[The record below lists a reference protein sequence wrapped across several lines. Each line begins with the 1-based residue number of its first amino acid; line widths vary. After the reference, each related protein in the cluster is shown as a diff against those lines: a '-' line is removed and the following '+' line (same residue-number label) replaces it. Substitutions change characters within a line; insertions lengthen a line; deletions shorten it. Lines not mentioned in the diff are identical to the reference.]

1 VGLKHKLKL
10 VLRETYA
17 RVLYH
22 TGLCAL
28 VDRVMPRRLVIL
40 AGHCVTAPSN
50 AALAKDMRIEA
61 SKLERILA
69 HLGRRHELTTVAEGW
84 ASLQSDGRHSL
95 VALSMD
101 DGYKDNRTHL
111 LPLLQRLGAPATIYL
126 ESAPLEER
134 ALNWSHLFFW
144 LLDRLGAE
152 RFVERFVAECRD
164 EHTNALYRE
173 LTASGRATSYHLK
186 RVLKYEAPAAER
198 TRAIRAL
205 FLAEGGDERALCDAL
220 YMTWDDA
227 RALRDAGIE
236 LGGHTV
242 HHEILARLDEHG
254 QRAEVAGSRA
264 ALVRQAGDRAASFAY
279 PFGRRWDWDAR
290 SKEAAR
296 LAGFTCA
303 TTTHAGVNVRGSD
316 PYELKRLMIDEDARL
331 HVLATEACGGFE
343 LLRRFGLDLS
353 E

>member
-1 VGLKHKLKL
+1 MGLKHQFKLF
-10 VLRETYA
+10 LREAYA
-17 RVLYH
+17 RLLHH

-28 VDRVMPRRLVIL
+28 VDRMMPRRFVIL

-50 AALAKDMRIEA
+50 ATLAKDMRIEA
-61 SKLERILA
+61 AKLERILA
-69 HLGRRHELTTVAEGW
+69 HLGRRYELTTVADGW
-84 ASLQSDGRHSL
+84 KSLQSNAKQSL

-111 LPLLQRLGAPATIYL
+111 LPLLLRLGAPATIYL

-134 ALNWSHLFFW
+134 SLNWSHLFFW
-144 LLDRLGAE
+144 LLDRLGPA
-152 RFVERFVAECRD
+152 RFVERFVAECGD
-164 EHTNALYRE
+164 ERTNALYRE
-173 LTASGRATSYHLK
+173 LASTGRASAYHLK

-198 TRAIRAL
+198 TRVIRAL
-205 FLAEGGDERALCDAL
+205 FLAEEGDERALCDAL

-227 RALRDAGIE
+227 RALRDAGLE

-254 QRAEVAGSRA
+254 QREEVGGSRT
-264 ALVRQAGDRAASFAY
+264 ALVRNVGDRPASFAY
-279 PFGRRWDWDAR
+279 PFGRRWDWDAS
-290 SKEAAR
+290 SKSAAR

-303 TTTHAGVNVRGSD
+303 TTTHAGVNTRSTD
-316 PYELKRLMIDEDARL
+316 PFELRRLMLDEDARL